1 MKWTLPKNMNLAEKF
16 VLRFTALPSENGLN
30 QTHDTFKVS
39 VLSEMIK
46 GQKCIN
52 INYQFQII
60 SKYYNGIH
68 LCFREQ
74 L

>member
-30 QTHDTFKVS
+30 QTHDAFKVS

-46 GQKCIN
+46 GQKI
-52 INYQFQII
+52 Y
-60 SKYYNGIH
+60 
-68 LCFREQ
+68 
-74 L
+74 